1 MWFLSEVGSSLLG
14 GLLVS
19 KAKMVT
25 GVVKWFNP
33 RRKYGFIE
41 RSDGKEDV
49 FVHLND
55 VADSTWLQDQDR
67 VEFFVVESP
76 KGPRA
81 IAVRHLQDNPRRAAQ
96 KGTRQP
102 SRARVETRM
111 GRSSFSYTI
120 YPQGYASARHDFF
133 AGPARPTDPHN
144 QE

>member
-1 MWFLSEVGSSLLG
+1 
-14 GLLVS
+14 VS

-25 GVVKWFNP
+25 GVVKWFDP

-41 RSDGKEDV
+41 RSDGKADV

-55 VADSTWLQDQDR
+55 VVDSTWLQDRDR

-81 IAVRHLQDNPRRAAQ
+81 ISVRHLQNDPMRAEP
-96 KGTRQP
+96 KGATQP
-102 SRARVETRM
+102 SRARVETRK

-120 YPQGYASARHDFF
+120 YPQGYASARHDFR
-133 AGPARPTDPHN
+133 AGLARATDQQN
-144 QE
+144 QD